1 MDDAVYFI
9 LFYFSAYFHPLT
21 LAVWICV
28 SSAFA
33 QYMDWWPNADLE
45 YGLWSW
51 LRVLPA
57 FFAPA
62 VPIMFLIDW

>member
-1 MDDAVYFI
+1 M
-9 LFYFSAYFHPLT
+9 
-21 LAVWICV
+21 
-28 SSAFA
+28 SSVFA
-33 QYMDWWPNADLE
+33 QYMDWWPNAE

-62 VPIMFLIDW
+62 VPIMFLIDWYVIPPTIAASAPPPPHHSAKKIK